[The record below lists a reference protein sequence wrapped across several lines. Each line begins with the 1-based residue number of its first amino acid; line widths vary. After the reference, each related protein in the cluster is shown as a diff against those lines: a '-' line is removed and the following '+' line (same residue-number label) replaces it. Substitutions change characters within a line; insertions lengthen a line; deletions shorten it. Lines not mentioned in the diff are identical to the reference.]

1 MTDTGDTPSAG
12 RAGTEIGLRNRL
24 RSRWGALPMT
34 QRAAFSIAGIVV
46 LAIGLYFIDNSLAYG
61 ALTIVTLY

>member
-1 MTDTGDTPSAG
+1 MTDTGATTSAG
-12 RAGTEIGLRNRL
+12 RAAQEIGLRNRL
-24 RSRWGALPMT
+24 RSRWRALSMT

-61 ALTIVTLY
+61 ALTIGALY